1 MKSWTPRLLGNVSDN
16 ALLIKLG
23 PSSESR
29 VRACPGLFAPIGS
42 VGFRQVPSGSGLLI
56 NRRPTFRFAH
66 SHSPKVSEYMQSP
79 DFDLDGSHINSSR
92 LIRGRNVPYQ

>member
-29 VRACPGLFAPIGS
+29 VRACPGLSAPTS
-42 VGFRQVPSGSGLLI
+42 VSATYLP
-56 NRRPTFRFAH
+56 
-66 SHSPKVSEYMQSP
+66 
-79 DFDLDGSHINSSR
+79 
-92 LIRGRNVPYQ
+92 